1 MRGEKSVSVRRPN
14 RGLYCAAPVVR
25 EGGGGPHKQERRAVC
40 LPVEHVKP
48 QTPANLAL
56 KIASKN
62 CENVR
67 EPLWVLVMTKRGR
80 HGHDSLFGN

>member
-1 MRGEKSVSVRRPN
+1 MRDGGGVLTNEN
-14 RGLYCAAPVVR
+14 DGLYAYL
-25 EGGGGPHKQERRAVC
+25 KI
-40 LPVEHVKP
+40 EHVKP
-48 QTPANLAL
+48 QTAANLAL